1 MWCAMP
7 RSDFEVCWYLSP
19 VRVPDAELWQ
29 PRQETTRF
37 WVSAKIRALVFWNP
51 PVRPLT
57 LEELLHE
64 KVKEKLQSIWFIRQA
79 WSCLYVL
86 SSFQALH
93 LQYVFTYIIGIT
105 SRLVP
110 LSISTKPCGLHDSK
124 ITPQIPC
131 LFQRTYMERRR
142 GALVR

>member
-1 MWCAMP
+1 MAAATGNN
-7 RSDFEVCWYLSP
+7 EVLGLGQDSGFGFLES
-19 VRVPDAELWQ
+19 AS
-29 PRQETTRF
+29 ET
-37 WVSAKIRALVFWNP
+37 SHLGG
-51 PVRPLT
+51 
-57 LEELLHE
+57 LLHE

-131 LFQRTYMERRR
+131 LFQRTYM
-142 GALVR
+142 